1 MPIDTDKF
9 KNFTENLGL
18 QIDYSDGQVLL
29 TAFKEFGAQKTKQ
42 LSQTELTTL
51 RKAYKI
57 IKAIADKEH
66 EEFWNRYQQQL
77 SLNL

>member
-9 KNFTENLGL
+9 KNFTDKLGL

-66 EEFWNRYQQQL
+66 DEFWNRYQQQL
-77 SLNL
+77 LLNL

>member
-9 KNFTENLGL
+9 KNFTEKLGL
-18 QIDYSDGQVLL
+18 QIDYSDGQILL
-29 TAFKEFGAQKTKQ
+29 TAFKEFGTLKNKQ
-42 LSQTELTTL
+42 LSPAELTTL

-66 EEFWNRYQQQL
+66 DEFWNRYQQQL

>member
-1 MPIDTDKF
+1 MPIDTGKL
-9 KNFTENLGL
+9 KSFTEKLGL

-66 EEFWNRYQQQL
+66 DEFWNRYQQQL
-77 SLNL
+77 LLNL

>member
-9 KNFTENLGL
+9 KNFTEKLGL

-77 SLNL
+77 LLNL